1 MEGITSQLLDRLEYL
16 LSPETEEAAH
26 TEELVQDILRSV
38 TKAKK
43 IVAQYEDNPG
53 LKDDPAQVDKD
64 LFAVSAS
71 LVKID
76 HLMGIW
82 QGRASD
88 RLIKETLKIVASKI
102 EVRIRKGD
110 IPLPEGIKL
119 TTSIMD
125 ALVHAH
131 PDYER
136 AVSLISQARTRAGAL
151 TGASEALHE
160 FVWNLRK
167 QAKGFVDFKR
177 QGRLE

>member
-1 MEGITSQLLDRLEYL
+1 VGIVTSQLLDTLERLL
-16 LSPETEEAAH
+16 APETEEEAH
-26 TEELVQDILRSV
+26 REELVQDILRSV

-43 IVAQYEDNPG
+43 VVSAYEDNPD
-53 LKDDPAQVDKD
+53 LKDDPKRVDRD
-64 LFAVSAS
+64 LFLVSAS

-76 HLMGIW
+76 HLMGVW

-88 RLIKETLKIVASKI
+88 RIIKEVLNVVSSKI
-102 EVRIRKGD
+102 KVKIRKGD
-110 IPLPEGIKL
+110 LPPPEGMKL
-119 TTSIMD
+119 TSDTMD

-136 AVSLISQARTRAGAL
+136 ALVLVGQSKSRAEAL
-151 TGASEALHE
+151 KGASTALHE

-167 QAKGFVDFKR
+167 QSKGFSDFKR